1 MAVTI
6 ADLIAQ
12 RESIKNKRKER
23 YDLETSIGTI
33 TVKQP
38 TIKLIEETLRIEGG
52 GRQSDIELIYESVVD
67 PNLKDKDLQ
76 QAYGCTAPSDIVPM
90 LFQTGEIG
98 AISSAIPAAAA
109 ACHASSCVS
118 AFVPIMFVK
127 ISPCMS

>member
-12 RESIKNKRKER
+12 REQIKNKRKNT

-38 TIKLIEETLRIEGG
+38 TAKMIEENLKIEGG
-52 GRQSDIELIYESVVD
+52 GRQSDIELIFDCVIN

-98 AISSAIPAAAA
+98 AIAAA
-109 ACHASSCVS
+109 
-118 AFVPIMFVK
+118 IMRCAGYGKSIEYKIHEEVK
-127 ISPCMS
+127 NS